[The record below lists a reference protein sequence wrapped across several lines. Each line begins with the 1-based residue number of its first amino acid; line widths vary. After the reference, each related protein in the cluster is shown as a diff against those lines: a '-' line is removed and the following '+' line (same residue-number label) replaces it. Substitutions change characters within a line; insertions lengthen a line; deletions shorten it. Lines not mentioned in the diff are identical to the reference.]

1 MFATFNRFEIE
12 MTLAQAQGASHQ
24 GACDDDVA
32 ALLKVASIK
41 RQLAKIPAASIA
53 AELSEY
59 GAWDDAELADVAAN
73 HARIVWIAAGNIVE
87 EQHEKKRNQQRRM
100 AR

>member
-1 MFATFNRFEIE
+1 MFATFNRFELK
-12 MTLAQAQGASHQ
+12 MTLEQAQGASHQ

-53 AELSEY
+53 AELKEY

-73 HARIVWIAAGNIVE
+73 QARIVWIAAGNIVE
-87 EQHEKKRNQQRRM
+87 EQHEKKRNQQTKGE
-100 AR
+100 